1 MASAQLHQAALDEI
15 GQEIVDG
22 RHPVGSVLTLADLE
36 RRFMVSRTG
45 AARIPPTRLVSQ
57 SDSRRLRSS

>member
-36 RRFMVSRTG
+36 RLAGEIQVDLTVG
-45 AARIPPTRLVSQ
+45 
-57 SDSRRLRSS
+57 